1 MQATRLPLQQWA
13 KIERSRLCHWTLSV
27 CSRFIGVERWAFA
40 APVDACELGLV
51 TQTLLVSMCL
61 HAFAALVLC
70 DFCFPSFF
78 KRAHSDFQI
87 CESRF
92 NHRIRRIATQF
103 AAHSP
108 DDCLSL
114 VSSCGFCATMIMLFH
129 RKGTLPAPMK
139 RTTLKPPSFNSCDR
153 VLRDQNLM

>member
-1 MQATRLPLQQWA
+1 MRAIRPPRQQWA
-13 KIERSRLCHWTLSV
+13 KIERSRLCHWTLGVERLLAILS
-27 CSRFIGVERWAFA
+27 VERWAFA
-40 APVDACELGLV
+40 APVDACELCLV

-61 HAFAALVLC
+61 HAFAALVLGN
-70 DFCFPSFF
+70 FCFPSFL

-103 AAHSP
+103 AGSLAR
-108 DDCLSL
+108 LSGA
-114 VSSCGFCATMIMLFH
+114 CGFCATTIMLFQ
-129 RKGTLPAPMK
+129 RKGNLPAPMK
-139 RTTLKPPSFNSCDR
+139 RTTWKPPSFNNCER